1 MVNCQDG
8 RNSTQKHRD
17 KLNLVSIAIDAQGA
31 SVVRPWHSKANAE
44 FVTLVDSQNIL
55 GNLFNL
61 KAIPYGI
68 MIDEA
73 GRLVKSPFSINVAK
87 KETIEMLERWVSD
100 PVYNATLLSSV
111 KPSKKSLNPKVI
123 EANARFQLGLTL
135 LEIGKKTEAMEE
147 WRKALTLDPKNWIIH
162 KQIWAVE
169 HPDKF
174 YDGNVD
180 FGWQKAQL
188 EAEKEE

>member
-1 MVNCQDG
+1 M
-8 RNSTQKHRD
+8 
-17 KLNLVSIAIDAQGA
+17 
-31 SVVRPWHSKANAE
+31 RPWHDKANAE

-61 KAIPYGI
+61 KAIPYGV

-87 KETIEMLERWVSD
+87 KETLDMLEKWITD
-100 PVYNATLLSSV
+100 PAYNATLLGNV
-111 KPSKKSLNPKVI
+111 KPVSTSQNPKVI

-135 LEIGKKTEAMEE
+135 LEIGKKTDAMAE
-147 WRKALTLDPKNWIIH
+147 WRKALALDPKNWIIH

-180 FGWQKAQL
+180 YGWQKAQL
-188 EAEKEE
+188 EGENE

>member
-1 MVNCQDG
+1 
-8 RNSTQKHRD
+8 
-17 KLNLVSIAIDAQGA
+17 
-31 SVVRPWHSKANAE
+31 
-44 FVTLVDSQNIL
+44 
-55 GNLFNL
+55 
-61 KAIPYGI
+61 

-73 GRLVKSPFSINVAK
+73 GRLVKPPFNINVAN
-87 KETIEMLERWVSD
+87 KETIAMLEKWLSD
-100 PVYNATLLSSV
+100 STYNATLLRSV
-111 KPSKKSLNPKVI
+111 KPLNKSQNPQVI

-135 LEIGKKTEAMEE
+135 LEIGKKAEAMAE
-147 WRKALTLDPKNWIIH
+147 WRKALALDPKNWIIH

-188 EAEKEE
+188 EAEKR

>member
-1 MVNCQDG
+1 M
-8 RNSTQKHRD
+8 
-17 KLNLVSIAIDAQGA
+17 
-31 SVVRPWHSKANAE
+31 VRPWHDKANAE
-44 FVTLVDSQNIL
+44 FVTLVDAQNIL
-55 GNLFNL
+55 GNRYKL
-61 KAIPYGI
+61 KAIPYGV

-87 KETIEMLERWVSD
+87 KGTIAMLEKWLSD
-100 PVYNATLLSSV
+100 PTYNATLLQNL
-111 KPSKKSLNPKVI
+111 KPLNKSQNPKVI

-135 LEIGKKTEAMEE
+135 LEIGKKTEAMAE
-147 WRKALTLDPKNWIIH
+147 WRKALALDPKNWIIH

-180 FGWQKAQL
+180 YAWQKAQL
-188 EAEKEE
+188 K

>member
-1 MVNCQDG
+1 M
-8 RNSTQKHRD
+8 
-17 KLNLVSIAIDAQGA
+17 SIAIDAQGA
-31 SVVRPWHSKANAE
+31 SVVQTWHDKANAE

-55 GNLFNL
+55 GNSYNL

-87 KETIEMLERWVSD
+87 KETIVMLEKWLSD
-100 PVYNATLLSSV
+100 PTYNATLLRNL
-111 KPSKKSLNPKVI
+111 KPLNKSQNPKMI

-135 LEIGKKTEAMEE
+135 LEVGKKTEAMAE
-147 WRKALTLDPKNWIIH
+147 WRKALKLDPKNWIIH

-169 HPDKF
+169 HPEKF

-180 FGWQKAQL
+180 YGWQKAQL
-188 EAEKEE
+188 EAEKR